1 MICPVDFFL
10 FFFLLFVLRS
20 DFNLLNLLA
29 IGSLSQNSDA
39 ILMFMSESSVFPNFF
54 FLGITQQPNVCDT
67 DIKYHLFVIC
77 LAFVFSWKLF
87 SLLIF
92 ILGSEPS

>member
-1 MICPVDFFL
+1 MICPVDFFFL
-10 FFFLLFVLRS
+10 LLFVLRS

-54 FLGITQQPNVCDT
+54 
-67 DIKYHLFVIC
+67 
-77 LAFVFSWKLF
+77 
-87 SLLIF
+87 
-92 ILGSEPS
+92 

>member
-1 MICPVDFFL
+1 MICPVDFF
-10 FFFLLFVLRS
+10 FFVLRS
-20 DFNLLNLLA
+20 DFNLLNLLT
-29 IGSLSQNSDA
+29 IGSLSQNSDS

-54 FLGITQQPNVCDT
+54 LVITQQPNVCDMH
-67 DIKYHLFVIC
+67 IKYHLFVIC